1 MLLGSSGQRFFL
13 FCSAFDFMSETELDE
28 ITFELLL
35 AAWVLTDECDGLLVA
50 CLTSNKIE
58 INSFLWDIINSLV
71 AINTEQVGGSD
82 LIF

>member
-1 MLLGSSGQRFFL
+1 
-13 FCSAFDFMSETELDE
+13 MSETELDE

-35 AAWVLTDECDGLLVA
+35 AAWVLADECDRLLVA

-58 INSFLWDIINSLV
+58 INSFLWDIVNSLV